1 LSIVEERGNTT
12 IVHLERASS
21 PAPSKAALGWL
32 ETSIRSYAKYID
44 IVSRALAVVQDE
56 QDSTRRERLR
66 LDEIKALL
74 DEMQG

>member
-1 LSIVEERGNTT
+1 
-12 IVHLERASS
+12 
-21 PAPSKAALGWL
+21 L

-56 QDSTRRERLR
+56 QESTRRERLR